1 MFIARQRMD
10 NLFPMT
16 VSPSRDHAG
25 HNRRLHPLASWY
37 PTVLHPEMSSIV
49 EPSDGTPHG

>member
-1 MFIARQRMD
+1 
-10 NLFPMT
+10 MT